1 MSFVEDAQAKPVEV
15 QQESEASS
23 IEERDPYDEET
34 FVSDLL
40 ASQRTGITIITVP
53 RSQAKSKV
61 LEVTFIEGRD
71 PFEEEWFYTNLL
83 GAAPRDD
90 FTVTATPEAQDPG
103 MVIETKPNYKTKHR
117 GKLNYVAPEI
127 SPRWSTMTGAGTGNY
142 CNAETVWRGKR
153 AATLPV
159 DEPTLVD

>member
-40 ASQRTGITIITVP
+40 ASRCKTIIIAPVP
-53 RSQAKSKV
+53 RSLENIKGEI
-61 LEVTFIEGRD
+61 LEVTFT
-71 PFEEEWFYTNLL
+71 EEEGPFHAGLL
-83 GAAPRDD
+83 SCWSDD
-90 FTVTATPEAQDPG
+90 DNFTVTATPEGQDPG
-103 MVIETKPNYKTKHR
+103 MVIEIKPNKTKHR